1 MKAVIFDMDGVL
13 FDTEKLCME
22 SWDYA
27 GEKLGVGKAGY
38 MVMKTLGVKAEAAI
52 EILRKEFSDDFD
64 AVEFKKIGRDY
75 SYDYFNKYGVP
86 IKKGVNDILNYLK
99 SNGFKIAL
107 ASSTSSKS
115 VFHHL
120 DDAKIKDYFDV
131 VVCGDM
137 VQKSKPEPDIYLK
150 AAELLNFPACECYAV
165 EDSRNGLLSAHNAGC
180 HVIMVPDLW
189 QGEEETDAFLAAK
202 CSDLN
207 EVIDFMENENK

>member
-1 MKAVIFDMDGVL
+1 M
-13 FDTEKLCME
+13 
-22 SWDYA
+22 S
-27 GEKLGVGKAGY
+27 
-38 MVMKTLGVKAEAAI
+38 I
-52 EILRKEFSDDFD
+52 EFETAKGIENAPFAKKIRQEFSDDFD

-107 ASSTSSKS
+107 ASSTSSVS

-150 AAELLNFPACECYAV
+150 AAELLNLPAYECYAV

-180 HVIMVPDLW
+180 RVIMVPDLW

-207 EVIDFMENENK
+207 EVIDFIENENK